1 MILMMTFYDYD
12 DDYNDDDNGNS
23 NDDDDDANDIGI
35 ARIKW
40 FSSAPTHTVQRKL
53 STDYDQIYVN

>member
-1 MILMMTFYDYD
+1 MIN
-12 DDYNDDDNGNS
+12 NDDDDG
-23 NDDDDDANDIGI
+23 DDDKGDDANDIGI

-40 FSSAPTHTVQRKL
+40 FSSANTHTVQRKL

>member
-1 MILMMTFYDYD
+1 MILMMTF
-12 DDYNDDDNGNS
+12 DDYDDDNGNS
-23 NDDDDDANDIGI
+23 NDDDDDDSSDIGI

-53 STDYDQIYVN
+53 STDYNQIYVN

>member
-1 MILMMTFYDYD
+1 MIN
-12 DDYNDDDNGNS
+12 NDDD
-23 NDDDDDANDIGI
+23 DDDDDDDGDDDSDDKGDDANDIGI

-40 FSSAPTHTVQRKL
+40 LSSANTHTVQRKL

>member
-1 MILMMTFYDYD
+1 MIN
-12 DDYNDDDNGNS
+12 NDDDDDG
-23 NDDDDDANDIGI
+23 DDDKGDDANDIGI

-40 FSSAPTHTVQRKL
+40 LSSANTHTVQRKL

>member
-1 MILMMTFYDYD
+1 MI
-12 DDYNDDDNGNS
+12 N
-23 NDDDDDANDIGI
+23 NDDDDGDDDKDDDADDIGI

-40 FSSAPTHTVQRKL
+40 LSSANTHTVQRKL